1 MESIGIYTDI
11 QESGNR
17 DKYYHKLFY
26 GTCSVCG
33 AIVEMRLV
41 DFKIR
46 CKKCEHYTNTNERNI
61 AENQIHNKRLN
72 QILNGMIDR
81 CYNEKDRAYRWYGAK
96 GIKICNDW
104 KNNRKNF
111 EIWALNSG
119 YEDNLTIDRID
130 ENKDYCPEN
139 CRWVS
144 LSNNSKYKSSTSYI
158 NVDGV
163 IHTGQD
169 WARELGF
176 GQNMINTYIRKYG
189 LDNTIEFIKRYQ
201 KISTLIPEHKQS
213 YYDLYMNQ

>member
-1 MESIGIYTDI
+1 MEIGIYVNI
-11 QESGNR
+11 HESGRR
-17 DKYYHKLFY
+17 DKCYHKLFY
-26 GTCSVCG
+26 ATCSVCG
-33 AIVEMRLV
+33 AKVEKRLIDLKTSSKV
-41 DFKIR
+41 
-46 CKKCEHYTNTNERNI
+46 CKHYTHTNERNI
-61 AENQIHNKRLN
+61 VENQIHNRRLN
-72 QILNGMIDR
+72 QILNGMLNR
-81 CYNEKDRAYRWYGAK
+81 CYNKEDKSYRWYRAK
-96 GIKICNDW
+96 GVRICNDW

-119 YEDNLTIDRID
+119 YKDDLTIDRID

-139 CRWVS
+139 CRWIS

-169 WARELGF
+169 WARKLGF

-201 KISTLIPEHKQS
+201 KTSTLIPKHKQS